1 MADTVKKTRA
11 TAKPNQAS
19 EKNVK
24 VAEVAEPT
32 TPVRKG
38 IEIVAKVEEPKKVK
52 ASAAKPSLAATKKEN
67 VVSISQAKA
76 VSREMIEPLAYQN
89 WIQRGYQ
96 HGYALEDWVRAE
108 KELRERA

>member
-38 IEIVAKVEEPKKVK
+38 IEIVAKVDRK
-52 ASAAKPSLAATKKEN
+52 S
-67 VVSISQAKA
+67 VV
-76 VSREMIEPLAYQN
+76 
-89 WIQRGYQ
+89 
-96 HGYALEDWVRAE
+96 
-108 KELRERA
+108 